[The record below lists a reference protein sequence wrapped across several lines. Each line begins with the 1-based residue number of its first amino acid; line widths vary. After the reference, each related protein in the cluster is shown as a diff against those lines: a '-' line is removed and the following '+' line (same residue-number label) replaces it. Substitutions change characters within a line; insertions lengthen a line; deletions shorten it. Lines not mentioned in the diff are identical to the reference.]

1 LPNAL
6 YVGGPGLWLVLVTF
20 GTYDQVYFDVHA
32 GQDKIQRIGKNEHT
46 FRCYPLQIKRLLT
59 NLLAVSFYL
68 LEKANTM
75 QDNAVPSILRN
86 KMLTTSKHEC

>member
-46 FRCYPLQIKRLLT
+46 FRCYRL
-59 NLLAVSFYL
+59 
-68 LEKANTM
+68 
-75 QDNAVPSILRN
+75 
-86 KMLTTSKHEC
+86 